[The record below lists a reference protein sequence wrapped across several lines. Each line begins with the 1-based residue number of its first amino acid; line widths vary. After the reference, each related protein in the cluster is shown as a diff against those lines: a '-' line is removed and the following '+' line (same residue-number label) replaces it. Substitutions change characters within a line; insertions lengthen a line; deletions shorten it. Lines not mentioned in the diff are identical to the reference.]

1 MSDPVLSDN
10 GTHWISAIRKTCHL
24 LVWETKVS
32 PILLRE
38 SARMKKCS
46 VLGVCLLFSMVAATA
61 LAGDNTVIL
70 ASVDKNLPRKEITVT
85 LPPLVTER
93 YEYYDINGSSE
104 NDLLREMRRKGV
116 TGDDGKK
123 YEANT
128 SWHVKWNYDHTH
140 GTDSCSADSFQVIIE
155 IVFRYPKWTRTAEAP
170 QMLTDKWDSY
180 MKHLITHENGHRDM
194 VLEAA
199 DELSRAV
206 SDMPPSQTC
215 AQLDR
220 EVRIL
225 SRTRMN
231 KLNDDERHYDEA
243 TNHGATQ
250 GAIFP

>member
-1 MSDPVLSDN
+1 MCLFFMMS
-10 GTHWISAIRKTCHL
+10 
-24 LVWETKVS
+24 
-32 PILLRE
+32 
-38 SARMKKCS
+38 
-46 VLGVCLLFSMVAATA
+46 AASA

-70 ASVDKNLPRKEITVT
+70 ASVEKNLPRREITVT

-93 YEYYDINGSSE
+93 YEYYDINGISE

-128 SWHVKWNYDHTH
+128 SWHVKWNYDHTRD
-140 GTDSCSADSFQVIIE
+140 TESCSAESFQVTIE
-155 IVFRYPKWTRTAEAP
+155 IVFRYPKWTRISDAP
-170 QMLTDKWDSY
+170 QTLTDKWDNY
-180 MKHLITHENGHRDM
+180 MKRLIVHENGHRDM

-199 DELSRAV
+199 AELSRAV
-206 SDMPPSQTC
+206 SDMPPAQTC

-220 EVRIL
+220 EMRIL
-225 SRTRMN
+225 SRTRMI